1 MLHFTRTDH
10 CPLEESRPATPT
22 IAERIASGWHAFL
35 YRRRVRATERMLLG
49 LSDRTLK
56 DIGIHRSEINS
67 LARNG
72 DTRMRMRRPL
82 SSSRYY

>member
-1 MLHFTRTDH
+1 
-10 CPLEESRPATPT
+10 
-22 IAERIASGWHAFL
+22 
-35 YRRRVRATERMLLG
+35 MLLG
-49 LSDRTLK
+49 LSDRALK

>member
-10 CPLEESRPATPT
+10 CPLEEARPATPS
-22 IAERIASGWHAFL
+22 IAERIANGWHAML
-35 YRRRVRATERMLLG
+35 YRRRLRATERMLAA

-67 LARNG
+67 LVRNG
-72 DTRMRMRRPL
+72 DTRMRMGRPL
-82 SSSRYY
+82 SPSRYY